1 MNESVTATKDIWY
14 NIIRKWI
21 KEHVAFLICLVF
33 SLGGGLVALWAFL
46 QFQDWKF
53 SYPAN
58 HEQWGLYGDFVGGV
72 IGTIVAVFSV
82 YLLVDTLRSQQ
93 EAIKKEQDNFKKTS
107 IVYTVQQFD
116 NNYNQL
122 VKLYKEII
130 DGYKNSSFVG
140 RDALKQKVED
150 LYKEEYRTDME
161 YGKRVAAAQELFD
174 KKFYIENRQNAAVH
188 FRVLYRIFDLIEHSG
203 LDEKDYK
210 VKYAK
215 LVRCQL
221 DENELMMLRY
231 NCIGKCGEQ
240 MRQHINHYN
249 LLKHLPPLSLLE
261 FKYWREKVIIEPLW
275 RNALDTELI
284 AQRKWIIERIGDAG
298 ISKDLQYNARIS
310 GKYKLMIEITNEKK
324 NFSYVLIRKNDEPS
338 LLSIDKALDALM
350 LQYEYARDFIID
362 FLHEVFE
369 YSNFGIYNKFS
380 GITYSKEGNST
391 IRLEESRSAVKVLV
405 SAKSPIVLRYIDYL
419 KCTNEEMPQKELKR
433 YYIRSYVA
441 KFCELTKKIGVFC
454 FENARDVIC
463 VIMYFVLA
471 GLMIWMIVLYKMK

>member
-1 MNESVTATKDIWY
+1 MENAKKDIWY
-14 NIIRKWI
+14 NTVLTWSKN
-21 KEHVAFLICLVF
+21 HVGFLVCL
-33 SLGGGLVALWAFL
+33 SMCLGGGWVAMHAFHKCY
-46 QFQDWKF
+46 DWNI

-82 YLLVDTLRSQQ
+82 YFLVDTLRSQQ

-107 IVYTVQQFD
+107 VVYAVQQFD

-122 VKLYKEII
+122 VELYKEII
-130 DGYKNSSFVG
+130 GEYKNGSVVG
-140 RDALKQKVED
+140 RDALKQKVEE
-150 LYKEEYRTDME
+150 LYKEVYRTDLE
-161 YGKRVAAAQELFD
+161 YGKRVTTAQELFD

-231 NCIGKCGEQ
+231 NCMGKCGEQ

-284 AQRKWIIERIGDAG
+284 AQRKWIIERIGDAET
-298 ISKDLQYNARIS
+298 SKDLQYNARIS
-310 GKYKLMIEITNEKK
+310 GKYELMIEITNEKK
-324 NFSYVLIRKNDEPS
+324 NFSYALIRKNDEPS
-338 LLSIDKALDALM
+338 LLSIEKALDALM
-350 LQYEYARDFIID
+350 LQYDYARDFIID
-362 FLHEVFE
+362 FLHEIFE
-369 YSNFGIYNKFS
+369 YSNFEIFNKFS
-380 GITYSKEGNST
+380 GITYSKEDNFD
-391 IRLEESRSAVKVLV
+391 IELEENKSAVKVLV
-405 SAKSPIVLRYIDYL
+405 LAKSPIVLRYIDYM
-419 KCTNEEMPQKELKR
+419 KGTKEETPQKEIEK
-433 YYIRSYVA
+433 YYIKGTLEKIRVLI
-441 KFCELTKKIGVFC
+441 KKTGMFCY
-454 FENARDVIC
+454 ENARDVIC
-463 VIMYFVLA
+463 VVMYLVLA
-471 GLMIWMIVLYKMK
+471 GLMIWMIVLYKYE